1 LRGKRFLEDIHVQAE
16 RSKVRGS
23 IKTYELRHC
32 IFWRELKY
40 FFSTYYTLGKVPR

>member
-1 LRGKRFLEDIHVQAE
+1 MEDIHVQTE

-40 FFSTYYTLGKVPR
+40 SFSTYYTPGKVPIQ